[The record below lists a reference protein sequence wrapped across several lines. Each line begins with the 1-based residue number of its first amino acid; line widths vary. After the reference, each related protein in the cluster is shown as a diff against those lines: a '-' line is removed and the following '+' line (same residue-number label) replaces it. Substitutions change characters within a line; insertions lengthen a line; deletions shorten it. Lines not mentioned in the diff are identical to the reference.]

1 MFAFLRLNFLKA
13 VCAKSLRS
21 AKQIGHEV
29 ADYTMGERQ
38 SDREVDVTEDCQKM
52 IIAIFSALRSFT
64 KFSHP
69 ILTCFFRLGS
79 PKISHALI

>member
-29 ADYTMGERQ
+29 ADYAMGERQ

-69 ILTCFFRLGS
+69 ILTCFFRLAA
-79 PKISHALI
+79 PKSHMP